1 MTTLVLNHII
11 RRAPALLQR
20 LNQRILDFLDGIGEA
35 RAMAERFKSL
45 SRMSDHQLAERG
57 LKREDIPKAVLE
69 AFSHR

>member
-1 MTTLVLNHII
+1 MTTLVLNQIM
-11 RRAPALLQR
+11 RRTPALLQR
-20 LNQRILDFLDGIGEA
+20 LNQRISDFLDDVGAA

-45 SRMSDHQLAERG
+45 SRMSDDQLAERG

>member
-20 LNQRILDFLDGIGEA
+20 LNQRISDFLDGIGEA

-45 SRMSDHQLAERG
+45 SRMSDEQLAEHG
-57 LKREDIPKAVLE
+57 LKREDIPQAVLA
-69 AFSHR
+69 AFGHR

>member
-20 LNQRILDFLDGIGEA
+20 LNQRISHFLDGIGEA

-45 SRMSDHQLAERG
+45 SRMSDEQLAEHG
-57 LKREDIPKAVLE
+57 LKREDIPQAVLA
-69 AFSHR
+69 AFGHR

>member
-1 MTTLVLNHII
+1 MTTLVLDHII
-11 RRAPALLQR
+11 RGTPALLQR
-20 LNQRILDFLDGIGEA
+20 VNRRISDFLDDIGEA

-45 SRMSDHQLAERG
+45 SRMSDDQLAARG